1 MQGPPPPRIVLG
13 GRSPSPLNLRPCIQ
27 ETGKYKL
34 LNEERNLC
42 RLQICLTIMRAY
54 GPAFSDQIRIAC
66 IRLNWIILDL
76 YWFYNGLDQTRTIV
90 TVECKCVLIAR
101 LLVGAPK
108 ANVSWEPNVTEPGT
122 VYKCRLADDTI
133 KKDLCT
139 ELRMDVG
146 QYRSACL

>member
-1 MQGPPPPRIVLG
+1 
-13 GRSPSPLNLRPCIQ
+13 
-27 ETGKYKL
+27 
-34 LNEERNLC
+34 
-42 RLQICLTIMRAY
+42 
-54 GPAFSDQIRIAC
+54 
-66 IRLNWIILDL
+66 LDL

-108 ANVSWEPNVTEPGT
+108 ANLSWESNVTESGT